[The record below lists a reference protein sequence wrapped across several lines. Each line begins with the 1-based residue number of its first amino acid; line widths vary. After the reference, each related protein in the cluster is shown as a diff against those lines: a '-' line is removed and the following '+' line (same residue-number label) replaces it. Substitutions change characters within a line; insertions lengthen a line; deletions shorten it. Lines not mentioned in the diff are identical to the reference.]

1 MRKYAENTDC
11 RRILYLCR
19 LNCVKRLLMITYKL
33 QKKDNQCFTEP
44 ILSEEE
50 WLRVLRIA
58 DNGQHGRQIDVLK
71 MFLYQTGHKGTCA
84 QIGKEYSMSDS
95 AINMLIQHF
104 GRFAKNNCG
113 KAFRVESYEN
123 TDETYWPITMLGQSL
138 KNGRFEWELRP
149 ELVSAMQRFLVD
161 KLLNT
166 YREPIISEG
175 LNNQRSYELYK
186 WQLISSAKGKS
197 TEDII
202 RILVSKDCNF
212 VEKPHAGA
220 TIISLLEASPEM
232 VVQVFEKLLV
242 DKSLDERLRD
252 FSVAAKAIIPSGK
265 SSFGDERTAAAFLA
279 CVDPQQYTPYT
290 STIYETYCKYL
301 GINAKSAGQK
311 YSHFLEL
318 LQEFIPIEQQDV
330 ELQDVL
336 HRETDT
342 LLWSDILNA
351 QDVLWQMQFY
361 MDKSLPK
368 SGLQINFDNENNTSM
383 NKYINLLKSNRNLIL
398 TGAPGTGKTYLAK
411 EIAKA
416 MGCAEDE
423 IDFVQFHP
431 SYDYTDFVEGLRPIE
446 DDNGDVNFE
455 RKDGVFKEFCAKALE
470 NLLNSQ
476 KSLQTLQQ
484 ETSVRDLLED
494 FIQDAVETDAQFE
507 TQGTKNVFHIID
519 NKAKSIIIE
528 IPKNEKARVISLPK
542 SDLIILLENKVAISG
557 SKEIQVYFNR
567 KYRTQQDSYTYVLYD
582 KLRNKK
588 TDIKTEKIALIPKKN
603 FVFIID
609 EINRGELSKIFGEL
623 FFAIDPGYRG
633 EKGRVKTQYQNLVE
647 PGDPFDKGFY
657 VPENVYIIGT
667 MNDIDRGVE
676 SMDFAIRRRFAWV
689 DVKVEDRVSM
699 LDEIIP
705 EWSEAAE
712 RCMASLNAALKEKA
726 IGLTS
731 AYDIGPAYFLK
742 LEQYDGDFEQLWNYH
757 IKGVVTE
764 YLRGTRGIEEKVTT
778 LKEAFDAYKA

>member
-1 MRKYAENTDC
+1 MREKLTNERQIQKLANELGRKVKVSELPQYFDGVVITDHGVHPGQGL
-11 RRILYLCR
+11 IID
-19 LNCVKRLLMITYKL
+19 NITYRS
-33 QKKDNQCFTEP
+33 DNKIFYP
-44 ILSEEE
+44 NEEKPKNVVASNKE
-50 WLRVLRIA
+50 RTKEFESVS
-58 DNGQHGRQIDVLK
+58 N
-71 MFLYQTGHKGTCA
+71 F
-84 QIGKEYSMSDS
+84 GKVFS
-95 AINMLIQHF
+95 
-104 GRFAKNNCG
+104 
-113 KAFRVESYEN
+113 
-123 TDETYWPITMLGQSL
+123 TTMLS
-138 KNGRFEWELRP
+138 
-149 ELVSAMQRFLVD
+149 
-161 KLLNT
+161 
-166 YREPIISEG
+166 
-175 LNNQRSYELYK
+175 
-186 WQLISSAKGKS
+186 
-197 TEDII
+197 
-202 RILVSKDCNF
+202 
-212 VEKPHAGA
+212 
-220 TIISLLEASPEM
+220 
-232 VVQVFEKLLV
+232 
-242 DKSLDERLRD
+242 
-252 FSVAAKAIIPSGK
+252 
-265 SSFGDERTAAAFLA
+265 
-279 CVDPQQYTPYT
+279 
-290 STIYETYCKYL
+290 
-301 GINAKSAGQK
+301 
-311 YSHFLEL
+311 
-318 LQEFIPIEQQDV
+318 
-330 ELQDVL
+330 
-336 HRETDT
+336 
-342 LLWSDILNA
+342 
-351 QDVLWQMQFY
+351 
-361 MDKSLPK
+361 
-368 SGLQINFDNENNTSM
+368 
-383 NKYINLLKSNRNLIL
+383 KYINLLRSNHNLIL

-411 EIAKA
+411 KIAESL
-416 MGCAEDE
+416 GCTENE

-446 DDNGDVNFE
+446 DDNGNVNFE

-494 FIQDAVETDAQFE
+494 FIQDAIEADSQFE
-507 TQGTKNVFHIID
+507 TQGTRNVFHIID
-519 NKAKSIIIE
+519 NKAKSITIE

-542 SDLIILLENKVAISG
+542 SDLITLLENKVAISG

-567 KYRTQQDSYTYVLYD
+567 KYRTQQDSYTFVLYD

-588 TDIKTEKIALIPKKN
+588 SEVKMEKVALIPKKN

-647 PGDPFDKGFY
+647 SGDPFDKGFY

-689 DVKVEDRVSM
+689 EVKVEDRVSM

-705 EWSEAAE
+705 EWSEAAK
-712 RCMASLNAALKEKA
+712 RCMSSLNAALKEKA